1 MSRFATTL
9 VLLLWSLPLF
19 AQEPACFYQKCYGS
33 GLVLITSTNPSMGGT
48 VEMAVRNIL
57 CPEGVTPPDDP
68 LAGKLVFRTVTLAAP
83 GSWPP
88 IVPVTVV
95 MHDAERY
102 AMEKPFEATFGGPA
116 TAYIGFTRK
125 GVKGTLEVTVTDWR
139 DPTDA
144 LGPSI
149 MLFDTLKMTFVPENS
164 PLPYQLEWQGIVWK
178 GDLIVFER
186 WGR

>member
-1 MSRFATTL
+1 MTRLIPLL

-19 AQEPACFYQKCYGS
+19 AQEPVCFYQKCYGS
-33 GLVLITSTNPSMGGT
+33 GLVLISSTRPSVGGT

-57 CPEGVTPPDDP
+57 CPQDVTPPDDP
-68 LAGKLVFRTVTLAAP
+68 LAGNLVFRTVVPAVN
-83 GSWPP
+83 P
-88 IVPVTVV
+88 ITPLVPVTVI
-95 MHDAERY
+95 MHDADKY
-102 AMEKPFEATFGGPA
+102 AMLKPFEATFSGPA
-116 TAYIGFTRK
+116 TAYIGFTRR

-149 MLFDTLKMTFVPENS
+149 MLFDTIKMTFTPELS

>member
-1 MSRFATTL
+1 MSRLIFTM

-19 AQEPACFYQKCYGS
+19 AQEPVCLFQKCYGTATV
-33 GLVLITSTNPSMGGT
+33 LVTSTVPTTAGT

-57 CPEGVTPPDDP
+57 CPDGTSSIDDP
-68 LAGKLVFRTVTLAAP
+68 LAGKLTFRTVAIAGGGL
-83 GSWPP
+83 PP
-88 IVPVTVV
+88 IVPVTLV

-102 AMEKPFEATFGGPA
+102 AMDKPFEATFSGPA

-125 GVKGTLEVTVTDWR
+125 GIKGTLEVTVTDWR

-144 LGPSI
+144 LGPSL
-149 MLFDTLKMTFVPENS
+149 MLFDTLKMTFVPETS
-164 PLPYQLEWQGIVWK
+164 PLPYQLEWHGIVWR

-186 WGR
+186 LGR

>member
-1 MSRFATTL
+1 MSRFAITL

-19 AQEPACFYQKCYGS
+19 AQEPVCFFQKCYGG
-33 GLVLITSTNPSMGGT
+33 GLVLITSTTPSTGGM

-68 LAGKLVFRTVTLAAP
+68 LAGKLVFRTVTVAV

-102 AMEKPFEATFGGPA
+102 AMEKPFEATFSGPA
-116 TAYIGFTRK
+116 TAYIGFSRR
-125 GVKGTLEVTVTDWR
+125 GIKGTWRSLSQTGVTLPTRW
-139 DPTDA
+139 DPASCSLT
-144 LGPSI
+144 PS
-149 MLFDTLKMTFVPENS
+149 
-164 PLPYQLEWQGIVWK
+164 
-178 GDLIVFER
+178 R
-186 WGR
+186 